1 MGGTISGDFADK
13 SIENSAHE
21 MIVYTL
27 RKFVRLTLSNVA
39 YAVGS
44 IFWNYSST
52 SDKIAESLTSESF
65 FISICSVLFLIW
77 TKVASRKGF
86 FSEMN

>member
-39 YAVGS
+39 CVVGS
-44 IFWNYSST
+44 IF
-52 SDKIAESLTSESF
+52 
-65 FISICSVLFLIW
+65 
-77 TKVASRKGF
+77 
-86 FSEMN
+86 